1 MNSEARCNYA
11 VLLAVNRFQK
21 AVLEPGTV
29 YYFFFSPLSHRASVL
44 GENCIKRRATR
55 QTWCTTVGSVAPDAP
70 VLFTNIPR
78 LVSPRPPF
86 CSPFLHV
93 HAAAQPAGGAE
104 VAVQVCKFALAGGIW
119 EITSN
124 ESNEFCAPNNSHAQA
139 FELLSLWPW
148 IPAPLSL
155 LTLLRC
161 SSAAFVHVPFFSST
175 HTKPASKASA
185 WRAYMNNNGAL
196 TQSRRRGRN
205 RNTNNCLLQCDT
217 SHTPGMIWMLNTRW
231 LMHEC
236 GAGAT
241 NWKWDYNATAAA
253 ENTAVRGI
261 VMHT

>member
-1 MNSEARCNYA
+1 MMHNSGICCTRRPGIVHKHSTACVTEAP
-11 VLLAVNRFQK
+11 LLQ
-21 AVLEPGTV
+21 
-29 YYFFFSPLSHRASVL
+29 PLPPRSCCSSAS
-44 GENCIKRRATR
+44 RRSR
-55 QTWCTTVGSVAPDAP
+55 
-70 VLFTNIPR
+70 
-78 LVSPRPPF
+78 
-86 CSPFLHV
+86 
-93 HAAAQPAGGAE
+93 GGCAS
-104 VAVQVCKFALAGGIW
+104 VQVCPGWWNLRNHKQREQWILCTQQLTRTGFWASELV
-119 EITSN
+119 TLD
-124 ESNEFCAPNNSHAQA
+124 PRPAQP
-139 FELLSLWPW
+139 FD
-148 IPAPLSL
+148 PAPM
-155 LTLLRC
+155 LLRR
-161 SSAAFVHVPFFSST
+161 FVHVPFFSST